1 MRHLNTPIFVLF
13 LFLFNNIFAQ
23 HTKDDLDD
31 KNYGNYVESI
41 APQMLQQSTNSKAA
55 FMRSAPPAPA
65 ATGDNLCGPGTASLS
80 ATASAGGTLNWY
92 TVATG
97 GTSLGTG
104 TNYNPS
110 VSTTTNYWVDETTTS
125 GGGGTPGSYNMN
137 TPYNSNNGQ
146 RGCMFD
152 ITATNTI
159 TITNFDVNL
168 YAGTTANYEV
178 YYCPSTHVGN
188 ENNAGAWT
196 LLGAATG
203 ITSAGNNVPTPLP
216 IIFSVTIP
224 AGQTYSF
231 YVTNDF
237 GAGTSYTDGTAVGNF
252 LAADANMTVYEGV
265 GKSYPFGL
273 TFSVRNFNGT
283 IYYDIG
289 TGGGG
294 GGGTSPRTLV
304 TATVKEPAY
313 AATGTTTTSNTT
325 CTVNESGVDWTYY
338 YSSSNP
344 NDLLFAI
351 AHDPNNL
358 GNNNFT
364 ANVEVTVD
372 NNSTST
378 GYYTQSNAVTQL
390 ARFVMGRYWNV
401 NLTSGNIVDPVWIR
415 YYYQNAE
422 KTAINNAATN
432 WQSTNGGLISP
443 MYFFKTDGVPFNP
456 ASDLHESGVLNSLE
470 LVNYTD
476 NQTTVGGV
484 NYVEIHGIS
493 SFSGGGLIT
502 GVVPVGGST
511 TGTSILLDL
520 ELSDFSAQK
529 EAQTSVLNW
538 VTAREKD
545 VSHFVIERSLDGIN
559 FNFIGEVQAMGTTNT
574 TSYYEWID
582 KAPAATMNY
591 YRLKVVEND
600 GLIQYSKIR
609 AVSFDKETIAV
620 RLQPNPFRE
629 SLTINLESVA
639 KQEVDVLV
647 LNALG
652 QVVYNQK
659 EVLGIGRN
667 LLEIE
672 NTNSWTAGC
681 YIVTIKGE
689 QQAIQRK
696 VVKN

>member
-1 MRHLNTPIFVLF
+1 MKHFNTPIFVLF
-13 LFLFNNIFAQ
+13 LFLFNNSFAQ
-23 HTKDDLDD
+23 LTKDDLDD

-41 APQMLQQSTNSKAA
+41 APQMLQQSTNSNAA

-92 TVATG
+92 AAATG

-104 TNYNPS
+104 ATYNPT
-110 VSTTTNYWVDETTTS
+110 VSTTTNYWVDETTAA
-125 GGGGTPGSYNMN
+125 GGGGTPGTYNMS

-168 YAGTTANYEV
+168 YAGTTANYEI

-196 LLGAATG
+196 LLGSATG
-203 ITSAGNNVPTPLP
+203 IASAGNNIPTPLP
-216 IIFSVTIP
+216 IVFSVTIP

-252 LAADANMTVYEGV
+252 LASDANMTVYEGV

-273 TFSVRNFNGT
+273 TFAVRNFNGT
-283 IYYDIG
+283 IYYDVG
-289 TGGGG
+289 TGGG

-304 TATVKEPAY
+304 TANVKEPAY
-313 AATGTTTTSNTT
+313 ATAGTTTTSNTT
-325 CTVNESGVDWTYY
+325 CTVNEGGVDWTYY
-338 YSSSNP
+338 YNSSNS

-358 GNNNFT
+358 GNNSFT
-364 ANVEVTVD
+364 ANVEVTVN
-372 NNSTST
+372 NNSAST
-378 GYYTQSNAVTQL
+378 GYYTQANTGAQL

-422 KTAINNAATN
+422 KTAISNAVSN
-432 WQSTNGGLISP
+432 WQSNNGGLISP

-456 ASDLHESGVLNSLE
+456 ASDLHASGVANSLE

-476 NQTTVGGV
+476 NQTTAGGV
-484 NYVEIHGIS
+484 NYVEIQGIS

-520 ELSDFSAQK
+520 ELANFSVQK

-538 VTAREKD
+538 ATTREKE
-545 VSHFVIERSLDGIN
+545 VSNFVIERSLDGIN
-559 FNFIGEVQAMGTTNT
+559 FNAIGEVQAMGTTNA
-574 TSYYEWID
+574 TSHYEWVD
-582 KAPAATMNY
+582 EMPATAINY
-591 YRLKVVEND
+591 YRLKIVEND

-609 AVSFDKETIAV
+609 AVAFDHESMAV
-620 RLQPNPFRE
+620 QVQPNPFRE
-629 SLTINLESVA
+629 GLTINLEAVE
-639 KQEVDVLV
+639 QQVVDLIVV
-647 LNALG
+647 NALG
-652 QVVYNQK
+652 QLVYNQK
-659 EVLGIGRN
+659 YVLGVGRN

-672 NTNSWTAGC
+672 DTNYWAAGC

-689 QQAIQRK
+689 HQAIQRK